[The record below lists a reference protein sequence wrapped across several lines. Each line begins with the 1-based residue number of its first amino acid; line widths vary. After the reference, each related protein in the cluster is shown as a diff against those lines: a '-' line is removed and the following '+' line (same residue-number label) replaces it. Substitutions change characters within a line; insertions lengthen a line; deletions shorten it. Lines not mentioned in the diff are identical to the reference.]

1 MVKGKA
7 AFLYGPKDLRVE
19 EVTWADPKPDQILI
33 KMRAAGVCGSDVECY
48 EGHSA
53 EGRYDIA
60 PYTPGHEWSGEV
72 AALGKD
78 VKNVKE
84 GDKVT
89 GDCVLPC
96 FKCENCRRGM
106 MPAACLNFREVGFT
120 PGNGGGWAE
129 YILLEEPYV
138 HPFPSDWTFE
148 EGALVEPFSVSHWGV
163 WGPGGYVEAADDVVV
178 FGCGPIGLG
187 VVIVC
192 KAANARVI
200 ALEPLANR
208 RETAKKFGADVVMD
222 PYSASNLAA
231 EISKYTETSRGA
243 TVVVEASGNDD
254 AIAAMFDVAGTMPRV
269 RMIGH
274 SIGRKVPTEIGK
286 VIWRGISI
294 YGQGGISYEMPR
306 CITFMDRIRDK
317 VDFLGLITHK
327 YPFDQID
334 KAVDMAVHNKADAMK
349 VMLTF

>member
-7 AFLYGPKDLRVE
+7 AFLHGPKDLRVE
-19 EVTWADPKPDQILI
+19 EVTWDDPKPDQVLI
-33 KMRAAGVCGSDVECY
+33 KMKAAGICGSDVECY
-48 EGHSA
+48 EGLSA

-72 AALGKD
+72 AAVGKD
-78 VKNVKE
+78 VKNVKQ

-96 FKCENCRRGM
+96 FRCENCRRGM

-129 YILLEEPYV
+129 YLLLEEPYV
-138 HPFPSDWTFE
+138 HPLPPDWAFE

-163 WGPGGYVEAADDVVV
+163 WGPGGYVDASDDVVV

-187 VVIVC
+187 VIIVC
-192 KAANARVI
+192 KTAGAKVI

-208 RETAKKFGADVVMD
+208 QEYAKKFGADVVFD
-222 PYSASNLAA
+222 PYSVDELAT
-231 EISKYTETSRGA
+231 EIAKHTDTSRGA
-243 TVVVEASGNDD
+243 TLVVEAAGNDD
-254 AIAAMFDVAGTMPRV
+254 AIADMFDVAGTMPRV

-274 SIGRKVPTEIGK
+274 SIGRKVPVEIGK
-286 VIWRGISI
+286 VIWRGMSI
-294 YGQGGISYEMPR
+294 YGQGGVTADTPR
-306 CITFMDRIRDK
+306 TVNFINRIRDK
-317 VDFLGLITHK
+317 VDLLGLITHK
-327 YPFDQID
+327 YPFDQLPE
-334 KAVDMAVHNKADAMK
+334 AVDMAVHNKAEAIK